1 MYICMKNKFM
11 EFKPSEYQE
20 DIFEFVKYG
29 YGNAVVSA
37 VAGSGKSTTII
48 NSLDYIKP
56 NKTVL
61 FLAFN
66 NGIVKKLKNEI
77 ARENTDIKTLH
88 SLGFSILKYN
98 FKEKDIVL
106 YQDKYSDKLSTYLS
120 SIDSDYIGNVK
131 YNENILKLCDF
142 GRYFLIKSKRE
153 LLFISNKYSLVL
165 IDNELDVAEYLI
177 NWGKTSLEEANLIDY
192 TDMIYLPN
200 VLNVK
205 VFKYDFIIIDEAQD
219 LSVSQMSLFM
229 KCFKQGS
236 RFIAVGDNKQ
246 CQPEGTRILMSNGEF
261 RNIEDININ
270 DKVASYDRHEK
281 GQFVGYYKNHRW
293 NPDNMSKYGININN
307 TSKRPYNGDLIVIEA
322 AGMISKYTPD
332 HKCMVRLKK
341 NSIGR
346 YIVYL
351 MEKNGLFRIGIS
363 PLWSLNGD
371 IFGTMRAKGESAD
384 NFWILNT
391 YNNRFDAYM
400 EEQYYSVEYS
410 IPQMIFN
417 YRQQSGNITQ
427 SSIDDYYNRFNKIKL
442 KLNAEKLLNLF
453 GRLYEKP
460 LWSHSGKNYFSK
472 THMFEINACNIIEND
487 MEVIIFDDTNITK
500 TNKRNN
506 KISPKYCEIGKMY
519 KEDYNGYV
527 YSLEVN
533 KYELY
538 IADGILTHNCI
549 NSFAGSD
556 IESFNKLKKMPN
568 TIELPLSIS
577 YRCPKN
583 IVKYAQKLV
592 PEIEYSEN
600 AIDGFIN
607 FNAKIE
613 DIKDGDLIICRNTLP
628 LIKLYI
634 KLIEGKI
641 KCYLKGND
649 VGLNLIDLIQY
660 IEQEDLIEVFNEL
673 DNMRLQYIKI
683 NKQIDDSED
692 EKIFST
698 QPYNDLIDKIECLKM
713 LSNGIKTKQELID
726 KIFEIFSDDN
736 KQGVCLSTIHKAKGM
751 EADNVY
757 ILNKNLTPSKYAKQ
771 EWEIEQEQ
779 NLEYVSFT
787 RAKKQ
792 LGFIYYS

>member
-1 MYICMKNKFM
+1 MKNKFM

-20 DIFEFVKYG
+20 DIFEFIKYG

-37 VAGSGKSTTII
+37 VSGSGKSTTIVK
-48 NSLDYIKP
+48 SLEYIKP

-77 ARENTDIKTLH
+77 VRENTDIKTLH

-106 YQDKYSDKLSTYLS
+106 YQDKYYDKLSTYLS
-120 SIDSDYIGNVK
+120 SIDSDYIDNVK
-131 YNENILKLCDF
+131 YNENILKLCDL
-142 GRYFLIKSKRE
+142 GRYFLIKDKKE

-177 NWGKTSLEEANLIDY
+177 NWGKTSLEETNLIDY

-270 DKVASYDRHEK
+270 DKVVSYDRHEK

-293 NPDNMSKYGININN
+293 GADNMSKYGININN
-307 TSKRPYNGDLIVIEA
+307 ISKRPYNGDLIVIEA
-322 AGMISKYTPD
+322 AGMTSKYTPD
-332 HKCMVRLKK
+332 HKCMVRFKK

-363 PLWSLNGD
+363 PLLSLKGD

-391 YNNRFDAYM
+391 YNNRFEAYT

-417 YRQQSGNITQ
+417 HRQQSGNITQ
-427 SSIDDYYNRFNKIKL
+427 SSINDYYNRFDKIKL

-460 LWSHSGKNYFSK
+460 LWSHAGKNYFSK
-472 THMFEINACNIIEND
+472 THMFEINACNIIAND
-487 MEVIIFDDTNITK
+487 MEIIIFDDTNITK

-506 KISPKYCEIGKMY
+506 KISPKYCEIDKMY
-519 KEDYNGYV
+519 KENYNGHV

-556 IESFNKLKKMPN
+556 IESFNKLKKTPN

-583 IVKYAQKLV
+583 IVKFAQKLV
-592 PEIEYSEN
+592 PEIEYFEN

-628 LIKLYI
+628 LVKLYI

-649 VGLNLIDLIQY
+649 VGLNLIDLIQH

-683 NKQIDDSED
+683 NKQIDESED
-692 EKIFST
+692 EKIYST
-698 QPYNDLIDKIECLKM
+698 QSYNDLLDKIDCLKI
-713 LSNGIKTKQELID
+713 LSNGIKTKQELTD
-726 KIFEIFSDDN
+726 KIFEIFSDDS
-736 KQGVCLSTIHKAKGM
+736 KQGICLSTIHKAKGM

-771 EWEIEQEQ
+771 EWEIEQER

-787 RAKKQ
+787 RSKKL
-792 LGFIYYS
+792 LGFIYDS